1 MAHDITCQHIVQLHS
16 EWSKLDETNKVHM
29 LKRDRKSLVDF
40 LRYLTLAY
48 RNKGGFSPIER
59 QSYDNV
65 MEMVKYWEISKYLY
79 GLRGISENTS
89 DSL

>member
-65 MEMVKYWEISKYLY
+65 MEMVKYWETFFL
-79 GLRGISENTS
+79 NHV
-89 DSL
+89 

>member
-48 RNKGGFSPIER
+48 RSKGGFSPI
-59 QSYDNV
+59 
-65 MEMVKYWEISKYLY
+65 
-79 GLRGISENTS
+79 
-89 DSL
+89 